1 MNHFNNLGNI
11 NHNQFMLN
19 QQLNSPINGRQGLV
33 KDVKSIIADYRQ
45 QHPEVV
51 PKRGRRMKSVLQSN
65 NGEYFVYKHIY

>member
-65 NGEYFVYKHIY
+65 NGEYFVYKYIY